1 MNDELS
7 VVDGDRVVARLTRLR
22 GGDLRLTYSDSYR
35 AIAHPTPIS
44 VSLPVSTTAH
54 RGPRLSNWLWGLLPD
69 NEAVLR
75 TWARTFSVS
84 LASPFG
90 LLSTPIGRDC
100 AGAFSFVRDPIDV
113 ERNDGATDWLTE
125 AQVAAALRGLRAD
138 STSWLG
144 SDPPGRFSLAG
155 VQPKTALQRDGDRWG
170 RPSGAT
176 ATTHILKPAILGLDD
191 HDLNEHLCLRAAH
204 AAGLLVVNTTIESFE
219 DQSAIVVQRYDR
231 MQADGQ
237 QIRIHQEDLCQA
249 HALHPGVKYQA
260 DGGPSPASIAELLR
274 RVMPSRTAEDAVERF
289 GDALLWNWIIAG
301 TDAHAKNYSL
311 LLSGDAVRLAPLYD
325 ISSALPYESMP
336 VKKLRLAMKLGRG
349 YELDARPST
358 WPILARSLGVS
369 PDALTE
375 RARNLAVHAPDA
387 FADAVADPS
396 VAPLSS
402 SLPNRLLDAVAVRA
416 RQCLTALDGRG
427 SVLS

>member
-1 MNDELS
+1 M
-7 VVDGDRVVARLTRLR
+7 VAHLTRLR

-35 AIAHPTPIS
+35 AIAHPTPLS

-191 HDLNEHLCLRAAH
+191 HDLNEHLC
-204 AAGLLVVNTTIESFE
+204 
-219 DQSAIVVQRYDR
+219 
-231 MQADGQ
+231 
-237 QIRIHQEDLCQA
+237 QA

-260 DGGPSPASIAELLR
+260 DGGPSPASISDLFR

-396 VAPLSS
+396 VTPLSS

-427 SVLS
+427 SVHS

>member
-1 MNDELS
+1 
-7 VVDGDRVVARLTRLR
+7 
-22 GGDLRLTYSDSYR
+22 
-35 AIAHPTPIS
+35 
-44 VSLPVSTTAH
+44 
-54 RGPRLSNWLWGLLPD
+54 
-69 NEAVLR
+69 
-75 TWARTFSVS
+75 
-84 LASPFG
+84 
-90 LLSTPIGRDC
+90 
-100 AGAFSFVRDPIDV
+100 
-113 ERNDGATDWLTE
+113 
-125 AQVAAALRGLRAD
+125 
-138 STSWLG
+138 
-144 SDPPGRFSLAG
+144 
-155 VQPKTALQRDGDRWG
+155 
-170 RPSGAT
+170 
-176 ATTHILKPAILGLDD
+176 
-191 HDLNEHLCLRAAH
+191 
-204 AAGLLVVNTTIESFE
+204 
-219 DQSAIVVQRYDR
+219 
-231 MQADGQ
+231 
-237 QIRIHQEDLCQA
+237 
-249 HALHPGVKYQA
+249 
-260 DGGPSPASIAELLR
+260 
-274 RVMPSRTAEDAVERF
+274 MPSRTAEAAVERF